1 MKKTILSVLL
11 ASSLLLGCSTSS
23 KEVPSNTKDI
33 SFESIQEV
41 IQPSFDDNM
50 VQLDQSNVVK
60 LLNLDESNIV
70 NAIEY
75 IDENQAELLYIVVES
90 KDDDTALITTEALQD
105 YLNALCEMAT
115 LYNNEQLELIQNG
128 YITTSGPYSIL
139 VISKDCNQTKKDLVA
154 YLRH

>member
-1 MKKTILSVLL
+1 MKKTILSVIL

-23 KEVPSNTKDI
+23 KEVQSEPKDI

-41 IQPSFDDNM
+41 IQPSFDDDM
-50 VQLDQSNVVK
+50 IQLDQSNVVK

-75 IDENQAELLYIVVES
+75 TNESQAELLYIVVES

-115 LYNNEQLELIQNG
+115 LYNTEQLELIQNG

>member
-1 MKKTILSVLL
+1 MKKTILSVIL

-23 KEVPSNTKDI
+23 KEVQSEPNNI

-41 IQPSFDDNM
+41 IQPSFDDDM
-50 VQLDQSNVVK
+50 IQLDQSNVVK

-70 NAIEY
+70 NAVEY
-75 IDENQAELLYIVVES
+75 TNESQAELLYIVVES

-115 LYNNEQLELIQNG
+115 LYNTEQLELIQNG

>member
-1 MKKTILSVLL
+1 MKKTILSVIL

-23 KEVPSNTKDI
+23 KEVQSDSNNI

-41 IQPSFDDNM
+41 IQPSFDDDM
-50 VQLDQSNVVK
+50 IQLDQSNVVK

-70 NAIEY
+70 NAVEY
-75 IDENQAELLYIVVES
+75 TNESQAELLYIVVES

-115 LYNNEQLELIQNG
+115 LYNTEQLELIQNG